1 MWVPMPKIPTRRS
14 LLTGAGAS
22 GIAGL
27 LGAGRALAAEAPPE
41 TTTIRLPKFRAVC
54 VAPQFV
60 ADELLRMEGFT
71 DILRINTGIGAEG
84 ATALGRGDVDF
95 EVNYAANFVQAL
107 DEGAPITLLTGAHVG
122 CFELFAQLGVRG
134 VHELTGK
141 SVGVQALGSTPHVL
155 VELLAGLVGLDGQR
169 EINWV
174 TDPKVKPMD
183 KFIDGKIDAFLGFLP
198 EPQELRA
205 RKIGHVLVNTATD
218 HPWSQYFCC
227 MLGANAEFV
236 RKHPVATKRATR
248 AILKAADLCATE
260 PARAARLLVD
270 GGYTSRYDFALQALN
285 EVPYDKWREFDAEDT
300 IRFYTLRMRE
310 AGFVK
315 STPQK
320 IIADS
325 RLALPRGTQTRIK
338 GISREGGLKWH
349 SSRLGAAS

>member
-1 MWVPMPKIPTRRS
+1 MPIIRTRRS
-14 LLTGAGAS
+14 FLAAAGAS

-27 LGAGRALAAEAPPE
+27 LGAGGALAAEAPPE
-41 TTTIRLPKFRAVC
+41 ITTIRLPNDRAVC
-54 VAPQFV
+54 IAPEFV

-71 DILRINTGIGAEG
+71 EIRHINTGIAQEG
-84 ATALGRGDVDF
+84 ARALGRGDVDF
-95 EVNYAANFVQAL
+95 EVNYAANFIEAL
-107 DEGAPITLLTGAHVG
+107 DEGAPVTLLTGVHVG
-122 CFELFAQLGVRG
+122 RFELFAQLGIRG
-134 VHELTGK
+134 VNELKSK

-155 VELLAGLVGLDGQR
+155 VVLLAGLVGLDAQR
-169 EINWV
+169 EIDWV

-183 KFIDGKIDAFLGFLP
+183 RFIDGKIDAFLGFPP

-236 RKHPVATKRATR
+236 HKHPVATKRATR
-248 AILKAADLCATE
+248 AILKAADLCATQ
-260 PARAARLLVD
+260 PARVAKLLVD
-270 GGYTSRYDFALQALN
+270 GGYTSRYDFALQSLN

-300 IRFYTLRMRE
+300 IRFYTPRMRE

-320 IIADS
+320 IIAN
-325 RLALPRGTQTRIK
+325 GTDWRFLNELKRELK
-338 GISREGGLKWH
+338 G
-349 SSRLGAAS
+349 